1 MRIYSIIF
9 FFCFLTT
16 SFANN
21 ADVIKAQAKCDKNRN
36 CTFYV
41 TIKHGDEGWKHY
53 ANKFE
58 ILSLDR
64 KILATRILYHP
75 HVNEQP
81 FRRSISNVAI
91 PKHINKV
98 IIRAHDLVHKY
109 GGEEVILKLI
119 N

>member
-1 MRIYSIIF
+1 MKTFLVLFFLIF
-9 FFCFLTT
+9 L
-16 SFANN
+16 SSSYANK
-21 ADVIKAQAKCDKNRN
+21 ADVLLAEAN
-36 CTFYV
+36 CFNHSCSFEV

-81 FRRSISNVAI
+81 FRRSISNIKI
-91 PKHINKV
+91 PKQINKV

-109 GGEEVILKLI
+109 GGKEVILELV